1 MDQNAYRVL
10 LRLNP
15 WLNEPSRWPSCAG
28 KYLPHDY
35 IPRSTSV
42 SLVPDRISLL
52 IGPRQAGKS
61 TLIWKT
67 IGSEA
72 QPYVYINCEEKTLQE
87 LCSSPVLFLDEIDKL
102 VPQARGFFFD
112 ESQHLEEAGLFLKG
126 LADLRYGKPIVATG
140 SSSFHLHAKTRES
153 LAGRA
158 ERRMLLPLGVA
169 ELVPNDV
176 AETVRIMEGQRIWE
190 KFMLWGG
197 YPEAVLSKAPQDV
210 LGRLVEAFVLRD
222 ASDLY
227 MIKNP
232 QAFRKLLEI
241 SASQVGNLVNYSN
254 FAEVLGVSVNT
265 VSQYLNILEE
275 SHILRLLPPFVGGK
289 RAEILSRPK
298 LYFLDNGL
306 RNFLFGGFQPIQS
319 RADIGALM
327 ENLVFSELCKNMR
340 PLLDTLHFWRSSSQ
354 AEVDFILKRG
364 SACTAIEVKAASLQR
379 PRISRSLRSF
389 IDAYGPDQVLV
400 VNTGLQQTSILAG
413 TPVRFLLGHELSEAI
428 TAG

>member
-1 MDQNAYRVL
+1 MDQYTYRVL
-10 LRLNP
+10 LGLNP
-15 WLNEPSRWPSCAG
+15 WLNEPSMWPSCSDR
-28 KYLPHDY
+28 YITQDY

-42 SLVPDRISLL
+42 SLVPDRVSLI

-67 IGSEA
+67 IRDEVW
-72 QPYVYINCEEKTLQE
+72 PYIYINCEEQTLQE
-87 LCSSPVLFLDEIDKL
+87 LCSSPVLFLDEIKKL
-102 VPQARGFFFD
+102 VPQAQGYFFD
-112 ESQHLEEAGLFLKG
+112 ESQHLREAGLFLKG
-126 LADLRYGKPIVATG
+126 LADLRSGKPIVATG
-140 SSSFHLHAKTRES
+140 SSGFHLHAKTRES

-158 ERRMLLPLGVA
+158 ARHILLPLGMA
-169 ELVPNDV
+169 ELLPKGV
-176 AETVRIMEGQRIWE
+176 AETVQIMEGQSIWE
-190 KFMLWGG
+190 KLLLWGG
-197 YPEAVLSKAPQDV
+197 YPETVLSKEPQDV

-227 MIKNP
+227 VIKNP
-232 QAFRKLLEI
+232 QAFRKLLEM
-241 SASQVGNLVNYSN
+241 SASQIGNLVNYSN

-289 RAEILSRPK
+289 RAEITSRPK

-327 ENLVFSELCKNMR
+327 ENLVFTELCKNTH
-340 PLLDTLHFWRSSSQ
+340 PILDSLHFWRSSSQ

-364 SACTAIEVKAASLQR
+364 SACIAIEAKAASLNR
-379 PRISRSLRSF
+379 PKISRSLRSF
-389 IDAYGPDQVLV
+389 MKAYGPKQVLV
-400 VNTGLQQTSILAG
+400 VNTGLQQTETIAG
-413 TPVRFLLGHELSEAI
+413 TTVRFLLGHELHEAL
-428 TAG
+428 TAD